1 MDPSDRRRRSSVEAA
16 TWWVRLH
23 SEELAK
29 ADREQFVDWLRESAV
44 HVAEMLRVAKVH
56 NALTEFQ
63 GWVHIAN
70 GPDDRADADADANNE
85 NVVSLPHAGSV
96 SSLRSLPSLS
106 DFQIKAMD
114 AVHTRPS
121 PRRQWIG
128 AVAAGLAAIALA
140 GLLWFSGLTG
150 QTIQTDRGERREVAL
165 PDGSILE
172 VDPQTRLRVA
182 FDDHVRRVTLDK
194 GRALFRVAKNPTR
207 PFLVQADGTT
217 VRAVGTAFGV
227 EHGKQGSVIVTVAE
241 GKVAVERAEYA
252 GLRTGSGTRNAQSPL
267 SSFLSPQSS
276 QLSPPQSTTLNS
288 YSLPSSPQSS
298 IPLATVQPRAVF
310 VSAGQQVRMPSSGT
324 VEPVRTV
331 NSDRELAWARGQ
343 LVLDNESVA
352 DAVEEFNR
360 YNKLQ
365 LHVTSEGLGQRTVSG
380 VFDSSDPESFI
391 GFLQTVTSVKVTR
404 GESQINMQ

>member
-1 MDPSDRRRRSSVEAA
+1 MEAA

-23 SEELAK
+23 SEELAR
-29 ADREQFVDWLRESAV
+29 ADREQFVDWLRESPV

-56 NALTEFQ
+56 NALSEFQ
-63 GWVHIAN
+63 GWVHVAN
-70 GPDDRADADADANNE
+70 GPDDGADGDADNG
-85 NVVSLPHAGSV
+85 NVVSLPHTGSV
-96 SSLRSLPSLS
+96 SSLQSSPSLS
-106 DFQIKAMD
+106 DFQITAGD
-114 AVHTRPS
+114 GAHARAPS
-121 PRRQWIG
+121 RRLWIG
-128 AVAAGLAAIALA
+128 AIAAGLAALA
-140 GLLWFSGLTG
+140 VGGALWFSALRG

-182 FDDHVRRVTLDK
+182 FDDHARRVTLDR
-194 GRALFRVAKNPTR
+194 GRALFRVAKQPAR

-241 GKVAVERAEYA
+241 GKVAVESAEDA
-252 GLRTGSGTRNAQSPL
+252 GLGTESAGLGTESGTVNAQS
-267 SSFLSPQSS
+267 SSSAALGPESPRLSPQSS
-276 QLSPPQSTTLNS
+276 ALNSHSPPPN
-288 YSLPSSPQSS
+288 PQSS
-298 IPLATVQPRAVF
+298 VVRAAVRPRAIF
-310 VSAGQQVRMPSSGT
+310 VSAGQQVRMPPSGT
-324 VEPVRTV
+324 AEPVRTV
-331 NSDRELAWARGQ
+331 NSERELAWAKGQ

-365 LHVTSEGLGQRTVSG
+365 MHVTSAGLGQRTVSG
-380 VFDSSDPESFI
+380 VFDSTDPESFI

-404 GESQINMQ
+404 GESEINMQ